1 VSRIKLTRDSSTSN
15 AGSNQISPVLQT
27 LQRSHSGSSGLLDRR
42 AVWPNGI
49 TLNSRL
55 HCRCGHELAG
65 LWHHRLGPIIR
76 RMAAIEVRELCR
88 EYKVFRKREGLLAS
102 LRGLFHREY
111 TTVIAVRNVSFTIE
125 EGEMVAF
132 LGPNGAGKTTT
143 LKLLSGL
150 VVPSSGTATV
160 LGHVP
165 WKREDAYRRRFSLV
179 TGQKE
184 QLWWDLP
191 AQESFRLHKEIYR
204 ISADDYQRRLD
215 ELTDLLEVRRLMA
228 QPVRELSLGERM
240 RMELIAALLHR
251 PDVLFLD
258 EPTIGLDV
266 VSQRR
271 VQAFLRHYQREQRIT
286 VILTSHYMKD
296 VEALCERAI
305 VINKGVVIHDGA
317 LAAITDRFSR
327 HKIIELQF
335 SGNGCPNGLERFG
348 RILESRPPRV
358 RIQVEK
364 HRVSESLAAIL
375 SQQSVDDI
383 SVVERPLEDVIAELF
398 STDDATRVDDSRTN
412 V

>member
-1 VSRIKLTRDSSTSN
+1 
-15 AGSNQISPVLQT
+15 
-27 LQRSHSGSSGLLDRR
+27 
-42 AVWPNGI
+42 
-49 TLNSRL
+49 
-55 HCRCGHELAG
+55 
-65 LWHHRLGPIIR
+65 
-76 RMAAIEVRELCR
+76 MAAIEVQDLCR
-88 EYKVFRKREGLLAS
+88 QYKVYRKQEGVLAS
-102 LRGLFHREY
+102 VRGLFRREY
-111 TTVIAVRNVSFTIE
+111 ETISAVRNVSFRIDT
-125 EGEMVAF
+125 GEMVAF

-150 VVPSSGTATV
+150 VVPTSGTATV

-191 AQESFRLHKEIYR
+191 AQESFRLHREIYR
-204 ISADDYQRRLD
+204 IPASEYQRRLD
-215 ELTDLLEVRRLMA
+215 ELTDLLEVRRLMSR
-228 QPVRELSLGERM
+228 PVRELSLGERM

-271 VQAFLRHYQREQRIT
+271 VQDFLRHYQREQKIT

-305 VINKGVVIHDGA
+305 VINKGIVIHDGP
-317 LAAITDRFSR
+317 LAAIIDRFSR

-335 SGNGCPNGLERFG
+335 SGNIVPSELSRYGQ
-348 RILESRPPRV
+348 ILETRFPRI
-358 RIQVEK
+358 RLQVEK
-364 HRVSESLAAIL
+364 QKVSECLASILAAHA
-375 SQQSVDDI
+375 VDDI

-398 STDDATRVDDSRTN
+398 SVGGEVPTGSVGVAS
-412 V
+412 